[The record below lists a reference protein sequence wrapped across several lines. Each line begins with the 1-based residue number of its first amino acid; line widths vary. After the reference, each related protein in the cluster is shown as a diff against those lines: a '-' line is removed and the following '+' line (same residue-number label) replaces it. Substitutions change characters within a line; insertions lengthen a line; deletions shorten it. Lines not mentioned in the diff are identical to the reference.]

1 MVRIKLN
8 GFTKPR
14 DMKSVNTTIT
24 RILPTKKLKYLA
36 TLRISYPNNLVS
48 CTISDYVL
56 ALRS

>member
-48 CTISDYVL
+48 
-56 ALRS
+56 